1 MVGQQYGDRNLFTA
15 LAPDAPK
22 TLESAQIGNTTS
34 KLLLPRRREDERL
47 VAPAKVEAVLDLLEP
62 VLIAVR
68 FQ

>member
-1 MVGQQYGDRNLFTA
+1 MIRQQYGDRNLFTA

-22 TLESAQIGNTTS
+22 TLAVLYR
-34 KLLLPRRREDERL
+34 LLLPRRREDERL
-47 VAPAKVEAVLDLLEP
+47 VAPAKMEAIVDLLEP